1 MEMLKTK
8 KEVNAL
14 GLLFAFTYMV
24 SYMTRTNFGA
34 IISEME
40 RATQYPRELLSVAL
54 TGSFI
59 TYGIGQVIS
68 GVIGDR
74 VSPKRLV
81 TLGLILTTIMNLLIP
96 LCPSPY
102 LMIVCWCINGFAQSF
117 MWPPIVKLMSA
128 LLSSE
133 DYQRTTVKVN
143 WGGQIGTIAVY
154 LLGSLIISLLG
165 WKWVFIGCALVGG
178 TTVFLWNRLACDI
191 STQKSAVAV
200 GQKISGKVLFSPVM
214 LFVMFSIILMGMLR
228 DGVTTWMPS
237 YISETYDLGSA
248 VAILTGVILPIF
260 GILSFQAASALYR
273 KKFTNPLICGGLIFA
288 LGAVAAG
295 LLFVFTGK
303 HAVLSVLFSALL
315 TGCMHGVNLLLVCML
330 PAYFKK
336 FGNVSTASG
345 VINACTYIGSAV
357 SAYGIAVL
365 STVIGW
371 NYTVLLWA
379 AIALIGAVICFV
391 CAKPWHK
398 TFAD

>member
-1 MEMLKTK
+1 MLKTK

-34 IISEME
+34 IIAEME
-40 RATQYPRELLSVAL
+40 QATKYPRELLSVAL

-59 TYGIGQVIS
+59 TYGVGQIIS

-74 VSPKRLV
+74 VSPKKLV
-81 TLGLILTTIMNLLIP
+81 TIGLILTTAMNLLIP
-96 LCPSPY
+96 LCSSPY
-102 LMIVCWCINGFAQSF
+102 LMILCWCINGFAQSF

-128 LLSSE
+128 LLSAE
-133 DYQRTTVKVN
+133 DYQKTTVKVN
-143 WGGQIGTIAVY
+143 WGGQTGTIAVY
-154 LLGSLIISLLG
+154 LFGSLIISLLG
-165 WKWVFIGCALVGG
+165 WKWVFVGCALVGG
-178 TTVFLWNRLACDI
+178 TAVFLWNRFAWDI
-191 STQKSAVAV
+191 PTQKRAAVTGEKV
-200 GQKISGKVLFSPVM
+200 SGKILFSPVM
-214 LFVMFSIILMGMLR
+214 LFIMLAIILMGMLR

-260 GILSFQAASALYR
+260 GILSFQAASTLYR

-295 LLFVFTGK
+295 FLFAFTGK
-303 HAVLSVLFSALL
+303 HAALSVLFSALL

-330 PAYFKK
+330 PNYFKK
-336 FGNVSTASG
+336 YGNVSTASG
-345 VINACTYIGSAV
+345 VINACTYIGSAI
-357 SAYGIAVL
+357 STYGIAVL

-371 NYTVLLWA
+371 GYTVLLWA
-379 AIALIGAVICFV
+379 AIALVGAIICFV
-391 CAKPWHK
+391 CAKPWRRI
-398 TFAD
+398 FGD

>member
-1 MEMLKTK
+1 MLKTK
-8 KEVNAL
+8 KEVSAL

-59 TYGIGQVIS
+59 TYGIGQIIS

-74 VSPKRLV
+74 VSPKKLV
-81 TLGLILTTIMNLLIP
+81 TIGLILTTVMNLMIP
-96 LCPSPY
+96 LCPNPY
-102 LMIVCWCINGFAQSF
+102 LMILCWCVNGFAQSF

-128 LLSSE
+128 LLSE
-133 DYQRTTVKVN
+133 DDYKKTTVKVN
-143 WGGQIGTIAVY
+143 WGGQAGTIAVY
-154 LLGSLIISLLG
+154 LFGSLIISLLG
-165 WKWVFIGCALVGG
+165 WKWVFVGCALIGG
-178 TTVFLWNRLACDI
+178 ATVFLWNRFACDI
-191 STQKSAVAV
+191 PNQKSAASA

-214 LFVMFSIILMGMLR
+214 LFIMAAIILMGMLR

-248 VAILTGVILPIF
+248 VAILTGVILPVF
-260 GILSFQAASALYR
+260 GILSFQAASTLYR

-288 LGAVAAG
+288 LGAVAAAA
-295 LLFVFTGK
+295 LFAFTGK
-303 HAVLSVLFSALL
+303 HAALSVLFSALL

-330 PAYFKK
+330 PNYFKK
-336 FGNVSTASG
+336 YGNVSTASG
-345 VINACTYIGSAV
+345 VINACTYVGSAI
-357 SAYGIAVL
+357 STYGIAVL

-379 AIALIGAVICFV
+379 AIALTGGVICFV
-391 CAKPWHK
+391 CANPWRK
-398 TFAD
+398 TFGA